1 MLTCREGSLVGHSD
15 PAQNHRAP
23 AQVRVDPEDS
33 GLNDDDDDEVLI
45 PLLGFLVVQ
54 MVKNLPET
62 QETRVQTL
70 GREDPLEEGTAT
82 HSSVLAWRILWT
94 EEPVL
99 CSMGCSPWLCLTTLH
114 RLLLYLVPPNG
125 FKGFPKAPKVVKNLP
140 ACF

>member
-1 MLTCREGSLVGHSD
+1 M
-15 PAQNHRAP
+15 
-23 AQVRVDPEDS
+23 DPEDS

-99 CSMGCSPWLCLTTLH
+99 CSMGCSPWGRKESDLMI
-114 RLLLYLVPPNG
+114 
-125 FKGFPKAPKVVKNLP
+125 A
-140 ACF
+140 